1 MNFGD
6 GSTVYLAASLR
17 TKKLVEDKYFF
28 HMPQY
33 SWNTAKVG
41 IKYQSIIDLTEYYKK
56 VETKTGF

>member
-1 MNFGD
+1 MIFGD

-17 TKKLVEDKYFF
+17 TKKLVKDTYFF
-28 HMPQY
+28 HTPQY

-41 IKYQSIIDLTEYYKK
+41 IKHQSIIDLTEYYKK